1 MKSTPFKANEFSYV
15 SSADDTDREE
25 EREGKGKGHRR
36 CSSSMPLLL
45 VVQSLDLTAALLDST
60 EMLDGSGFWF
70 EARTG
75 EGFCG
80 FMMVSGGEADS
91 DGGAQI
97 RWRELEVSRWKEE
110 GFAL

>member
-1 MKSTPFKANEFSYV
+1 
-15 SSADDTDREE
+15 
-25 EREGKGKGHRR
+25 
-36 CSSSMPLLL
+36 
-45 VVQSLDLTAALLDST
+45 
-60 EMLDGSGFWF
+60 MLDGSGFWF

-97 RWRELEVSRWKEE
+97 RWRELEVGVFSRVPCSVDRRRKRPRDGNSDAARFVGERSLIAFLVSDVAHSGSDAE
-110 GFAL
+110 TAGCSGPKGHRP